1 LAEKKP
7 EPEAQPEVV
16 ASGATVEPTTPEPT
30 KSYVII
36 ADDAKTGEA
45 PKVDR
50 KSSAGKPATVPPVLV
65 EPVEV
70 ETPTANPAT
79 VEPVVE
85 PEPNPY
91 VTRVSDS
98 GQVEPVAVAPA
109 PQIIYVTAPTPPK
122 RESNRAAGIAIAA
135 LASAVYAAILAAI
148 VIAFATAISGS
159 SSVAI
164 LAQFAFFMP
173 VIVFIIAFVLLVLV
187 VNRGGWWAYI
197 IGSAL
202 VAAVVYFGSTA
213 IIVLSTNIAE
223 GRFLIPLNEYTL
235 GLSSPVQ
242 IIAAL
247 LAREVALWAGA
258 LISRFGKRVKARNIE
273 ARETFDREQAEARA
287 SAA

>member
-1 LAEKKP
+1 MAEKKP
-7 EPEAQPEVV
+7 EPEAQPEAV
-16 ASGATVEPTTPEPT
+16 APDAPVDTTPEPT

-36 ADDAKTGEA
+36 ADDAKTENL
-45 PKVDR
+45 DR
-50 KSSAGKPATVPPVLV
+50 KSSAGKPATAPPKLV

-79 VEPVVE
+79 VAPVVE

-91 VTRVSDS
+91 VTKVSDS

-122 RESNRAAGIAIAA
+122 TEGNRAAGIAIAA
-135 LASAVYAAILAAI
+135 LASAVFAAALAAI
-148 VIAFATAISGS
+148 VIAFATAVSGS

-164 LAQFAFFMP
+164 LAQFAFFVP
-173 VIVFIIAFVLLVLV
+173 VIAFVIGFVLLVLV

-197 IGSAL
+197 IGSAF
-202 VAAVVYFGSTA
+202 VAAFVYFGSTA
-213 IIVLSTNIAE
+213 VIVLGANIAE
-223 GRFLIPLNEYTL
+223 GNFLVPLSEYTR
-235 GLSSPVQ
+235 GLASPVQ

-287 SAA
+287 ANA